1 MSDQV
6 TLIVQFAGTA
16 VVSLVLS
23 IVPRR
28 GLQRCFNNIS
38 VSMLV

>member
-1 MSDQV
+1 MSEQV

-23 IVPRR
+23 VGPRR
-28 GLQRCFNNIS
+28 GLQQCYSNIS
-38 VSMLV
+38 VFILV